1 MVRNALLEVCEEHQ
15 GQQRRARGT
24 PQRDGKR
31 AVYSRGDA
39 QQIVEDLGR
48 QMIASSWGLE
58 EAPRSP
64 EQASCPLVLACRC
77 LKTWQAVGCEVDQN
91 G

>member
-1 MVRNALLEVCEEHQ
+1 MVRNALLEVLKGHQ
-15 GQQRRARGT
+15 GQQRRERGLLH
-24 PQRDGKR
+24 REGKR
-31 AVYSRGDA
+31 AVNSSGHA

-58 EAPRSP
+58 EAPRST

-77 LKTWQAVGCEVDQN
+77 LKTWQAVGFEVHQN